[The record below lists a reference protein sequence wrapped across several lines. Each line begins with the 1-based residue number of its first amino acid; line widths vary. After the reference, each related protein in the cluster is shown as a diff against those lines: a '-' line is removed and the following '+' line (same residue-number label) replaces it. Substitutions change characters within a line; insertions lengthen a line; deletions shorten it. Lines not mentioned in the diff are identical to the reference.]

1 MPTRSSKPQRSRC
14 PISTTLERI
23 GDRWTLVIVRDM
35 VMGKKRFVEFLAS
48 PERITTNVLTDRL
61 ALMEQLGVVQ
71 KKPYEKRPLRFEYTL
86 TPKGMGLLPV
96 LQEMCRWANR
106 HIPGTWIP
114 PKSFMNKRAPAR
126 RR

>member
-1 MPTRSSKPQRSRC
+1 VPTHSSKPQRSRC
-14 PISTTLERI
+14 PISTALEGI